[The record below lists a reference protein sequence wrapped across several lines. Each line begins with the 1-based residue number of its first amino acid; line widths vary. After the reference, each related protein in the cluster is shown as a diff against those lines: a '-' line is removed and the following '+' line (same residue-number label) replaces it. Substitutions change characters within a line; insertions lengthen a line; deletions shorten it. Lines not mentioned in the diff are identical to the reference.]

1 MLTFYL
7 VPKEVYQ
14 PYSQLSDAQLADLL
28 KSGDQSAFAQ
38 VYERYWRVI
47 YGHVYKML
55 LDEEEA
61 KDVVQEVFSEVWI
74 KREQHYSNLAG
85 YLYVS
90 ARHKVINL
98 VRKSKFHSAYL
109 DSLSRFASEC
119 STATLDQLDEKE
131 LSAAIEREI
140 QALPARMKEV
150 FELSRKENL
159 SYKEI
164 AGRLGISDKT
174 VKKQM
179 HKSLQQIRLNLRD
192 SGTVAVVL
200 LACLR

>member
-1 MLTFYL
+1 MMDHA
-7 VPKEVYQ
+7 
-14 PYSQLSDAQLADLL
+14 YSQLSDAELAGLL
-28 KSGDQSAFAQ
+28 KAGDQLAFAQ
-38 VYERYWRVI
+38 IYERYWRII

-61 KDVVQEVFSEVWI
+61 KDVIQEVFSEIWI
-74 KREQHYSNLAG
+74 KREQQYSNLAG

-98 VRKSKFHSAYL
+98 IRRNKFHSAYL
-109 DSLSRFASEC
+109 DALGSFATEC
-119 STATLDQLDEKE
+119 STATIERLDEKD
-131 LSAAIEREI
+131 LAAAIEREI
-140 QALPARMKEV
+140 QALPPRMKEI

-179 HKSLQQIRLNLRD
+179 HKSLQQIRLNLKD
-192 SGTVAVVL
+192 SGAVAIVL
-200 LACLR
+200 LACMR

>member
-1 MLTFYL
+1 ML
-7 VPKEVYQ
+7 K
-14 PYSQLSDAQLADLL
+14 A
-28 KSGDQSAFAQ
+28 GDQLAFAQ
-38 VYERYWRVI
+38 VYERYWRII

-61 KDVVQEVFSEVWI
+61 KDVIQEVFSEIWI
-74 KREQHYSNLAG
+74 KREQQYSNLAG

-98 VRKSKFHSAYL
+98 IRKNKFHSAYL
-109 DSLSRFASEC
+109 DALGSFASEC
-119 STATLDQLDEKE
+119 STATIERLNEKD
-131 LSAAIEREI
+131 LAAAIEREI
-140 QALPARMKEV
+140 QALPPRMKEI

-179 HKSLQQIRLNLRD
+179 HKSLQQFRLNLKD
-192 SGTVAVVL
+192 SGAVAIVL
-200 LACLR
+200 LVCMR

>member
-1 MLTFYL
+1 MDHA
-7 VPKEVYQ
+7 
-14 PYSQLSDAQLADLL
+14 YSQLSDLELAGLL

-38 VYERYWRVI
+38 IYERYWRVI
-47 YGHVYKML
+47 YSHVYKML
-55 LDEEEA
+55 QDEEEA
-61 KDVVQEVFSEVWI
+61 KDVIQEVFSEIWI

-98 VRKSKFHSAYL
+98 VRKTKFHSAYL
-109 DSLSRFASEC
+109 DSLSRFASEI
-119 STATLDQLDEKE
+119 STATLEQLDEKD
-131 LSAAIEREI
+131 LAAAIEREI
-140 QALPARMKEV
+140 QGLPPRMKEI

-179 HKSLQQIRLNLRD
+179 HKSLQQIRLNLKD
-192 SGTVAVVL
+192 SGAVAIVL
-200 LACLR
+200 LAWIR

>member
-1 MLTFYL
+1 M
-7 VPKEVYQ
+7 E
-14 PYSQLSDAQLADLL
+14 LAGLL

-38 VYERYWRVI
+38 IYERYWRVI

-61 KDVVQEVFSEVWI
+61 KDVIQEVFSEIWI
-74 KREQHYSNLAG
+74 KREQQYSNLAG

-98 VRKSKFHSAYL
+98 IRKNKFHGAYL
-109 DSLSRFASEC
+109 DTLGRFASDS
-119 STATLDQLDEKE
+119 STATLEQLDEKD
-131 LSAAIEREI
+131 LAAAIEREI
-140 QALPARMKEV
+140 QALPPRMKEI

-179 HKSLQQIRLNLRD
+179 HKSLQQIRLNLKD
-192 SGTVAVVL
+192 AGAVVVVL
-200 LACLR
+200 LASMR

>member
-1 MLTFYL
+1 MDHA
-7 VPKEVYQ
+7 
-14 PYSQLSDAQLADLL
+14 YSQLSDLELAGLL

-38 VYERYWRVI
+38 IYERYWRVI

-61 KDVVQEVFSEVWI
+61 KDVIQEVFSEIWI

-98 VRKSKFHSAYL
+98 VRKTKFHSAYL
-109 DSLSRFASEC
+109 DSLSRFANGI
-119 STATLDQLDEKE
+119 STATLEQLDEKD
-131 LSAAIEREI
+131 LAAAIEREI
-140 QALPARMKEV
+140 QGLPPRMKEI

-179 HKSLQQIRLNLRD
+179 HKSLQQIRLNLKD
-192 SGTVAVVL
+192 SGAVAIVL
-200 LACLR
+200 LAWIR